1 MGPSSYWWWGRGW
14 GFYPWLPPRWWAYGA
29 WPFWSYAVPPW
40 GVPPWRAY
48 AAPAV
53 APEEELSALRDQAQW
68 LREQLDAINKR
79 IEELEGGA

>member
-40 GVPPWRAY
+40 GVPPWGAY